1 MYGKFERMD
10 VELTIAGMGCFL
22 LAFGHAT
29 IGFRW
34 ILPSIG
40 ADGLPRTPFGPPRLT
55 LAMLRF
61 TWHVLSIVLVAL
73 GVLLLTLALA
83 PDADPKT
90 LLLRWLAVF
99 WLAAVALAVW
109 NSRRRLRSIVRFPVP
124 VVMLVIAVMCWL
136 AST

>member
-1 MYGKFERMD
+1 MVASKTMD
-10 VELTIAGMGCFL
+10 AELTIAGLGCFL
-22 LAFGHAT
+22 LAFGHAA

-34 ILPSIG
+34 ILPSLSK
-40 ADGLPRTPFGPPRLT
+40 DSLPDTPFGSSRLT

-61 TWHVLSIVLVAL
+61 TWHVVSLM
-73 GVLLLTLALA
+73 LLAFGFLLMTLALA

-99 WLAAVALAVW
+99 WLAAVALAGW
-109 NSRRRLRSIVRFPVP
+109 SARRRLRSIIRFPVP
-124 VVMLVIAVMCWL
+124 VVMLLIAVMCWL